1 LDFTVLQVHALLYS
15 SSWDTRVA
23 AAGTLGGLADAFP
36 HHSVQELAQ
45 SLLNASCSVDEQV
58 QQGPVYQVHVLLP
71 AFDLDRVLKK
81 GQPLLASGGQVG
93 DEALVSSV
101 QCQANGR

>member
-1 LDFTVLQVHALLYS
+1 LQLAAACLQVHALLYS

-36 HHSVQELAQ
+36 HHSVHQLAEALPN
-45 SLLNASCSVDEQV
+45 SSGAGV
-58 QQGPVYQVHVLLP
+58 QQEQDGPGFQVHVLLP
-71 AFDLDRVLKK
+71 TFDLDRVLNK

-93 DEALVSSV
+93 LCDCCV
-101 QCQANGR
+101 GR